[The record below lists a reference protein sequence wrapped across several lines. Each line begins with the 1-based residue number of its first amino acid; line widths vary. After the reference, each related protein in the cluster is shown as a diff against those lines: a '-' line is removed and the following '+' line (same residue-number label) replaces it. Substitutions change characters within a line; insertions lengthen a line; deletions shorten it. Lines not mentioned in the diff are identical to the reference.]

1 MTNTM
6 KKIFSANV
14 SDTYISRELNAYIMT
29 KDITLQRIIN
39 DNYEF
44 ITIIIIESLKIQ
56 NKKSRNQ

>member
-56 NKKSRNQ
+56 K